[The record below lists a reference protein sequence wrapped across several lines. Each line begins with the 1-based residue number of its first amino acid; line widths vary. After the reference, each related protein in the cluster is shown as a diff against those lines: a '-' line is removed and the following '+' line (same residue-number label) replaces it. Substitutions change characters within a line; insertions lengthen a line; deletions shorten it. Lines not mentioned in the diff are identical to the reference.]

1 MKKHI
6 VITIDREY
14 GSGGREIG
22 KKLAEELNMRFLDEE
37 LLEILA
43 QETGLDQ
50 KVLHSKD
57 EKTGN
62 LYYYLQALNMALGS
76 PVSGVNEMSLNDKLY
91 LLQAQIMERIASEET
106 CVIVGRSA
114 DFILKDV
121 ENIELVKVFI
131 VGEMNDKMKR
141 VKEEYQ
147 DKAKDYEAH
156 LLKIDR
162 TRANYYNYHTGK
174 KWGRSDNY
182 DVCLNSS
189 KIGIDGCVA
198 SVKSCL
204 KNKKK

>member
-22 KKLAEELNMRFLDEE
+22 KRLAEDLNMRFLDEE

-43 QETGLDQ
+43 SETGLDE

-62 LYYYLQALNMALGS
+62 LYYYIQALNMALGS
-76 PVSGVNEMSLNDKLY
+76 PVSGVNEMSLNDRLY
-91 LLQAQIMERIASEET
+91 LLQAQIIENIASEES

-121 ENIELVKVFI
+121 ENIELLKVYV
-131 VGEMNDKMKR
+131 VGDLNDKMKR
-141 VKEEYQ
+141 AKEEYH
-147 DKAKDYEAH
+147 DNAKDLEAH
-156 LLKIDR
+156 LLKTDR

-182 DVCLNSS
+182 DICMNSS
-189 KIGIDGCVA
+189 KLGIDGCIT

-204 KNKKK
+204 KLKNK